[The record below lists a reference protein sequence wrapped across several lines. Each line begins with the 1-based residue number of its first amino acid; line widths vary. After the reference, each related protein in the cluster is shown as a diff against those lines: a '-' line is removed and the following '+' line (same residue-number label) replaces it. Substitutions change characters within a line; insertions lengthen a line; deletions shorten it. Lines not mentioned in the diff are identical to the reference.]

1 MVVALDQIRLL
12 CDYAGALL
20 WSHKRRTKPM
30 ETETADKY
38 LTIPPSELLA
48 SVARGEVDLNHWA
61 GVVLAGRGLDQNA
74 RWVGFPE
81 AARLLDQRSQA

>member
-1 MVVALDQIRLL
+1 MIVALDLICLL

-20 WSHKRRTKPM
+20 WSRKRRTKPM

-38 LTIPPSELLA
+38 LNIFPSQLLA
-48 SVARGEVDLNHWA
+48 AVARGEVDLNHWA
-61 GVVLAGRGLDQNA
+61 GVVLAGRGLDLNA

-81 AARLLDQRSQA
+81 AARLLNQRGQA

>member
-1 MVVALDQIRLL
+1 
-12 CDYAGALL
+12 
-20 WSHKRRTKPM
+20 M

-38 LTIPPSELLA
+38 LSIFPSQLLA
-48 SVARGEVDLNHWA
+48 AVARGEVDLNHWA
-61 GVVLAGRGLDQNA
+61 GVLLAGRGLDQNA